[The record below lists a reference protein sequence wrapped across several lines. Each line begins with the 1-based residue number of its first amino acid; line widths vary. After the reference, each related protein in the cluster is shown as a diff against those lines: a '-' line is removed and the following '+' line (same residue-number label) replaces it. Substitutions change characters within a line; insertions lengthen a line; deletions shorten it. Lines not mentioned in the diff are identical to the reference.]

1 MGTAASFLLIVAIV
15 LVDTLGY
22 VGVAAWEG
30 GLWIFCLMS
39 VILGVGYTF
48 YPGAVEA
55 WLVDALHAAN
65 FSGQLDQVFAR
76 GAMVSGA
83 AMLIG
88 TVSGGLLGSLDLA
101 IPFVVRAA
109 LLAIV
114 FGIAVY
120 TMHDL
125 GFTHRTLQLANLS
138 KEMRI
143 IAQASIRHGWH
154 EPSVRLLMIA
164 SFIQSIFMA
173 WGFYAWQP
181 YFLELLGQKEATWIA
196 GIIAALI
203 SLSTIVG
210 NTIVEWFTRYCGRR
224 TTLMLWAGGVSAV
237 ASVGVGVTTSF

>member
-1 MGTAASFLLIVAIV
+1 
-15 LVDTLGY
+15 
-22 VGVAAWEG
+22 
-30 GLWIFCLMS
+30 MS

-114 FGIAVY
+114 FGMRFIRCMISA
-120 TMHDL
+120 L
-125 GFTHRTLQLANLS
+125 LIELFSLQIYQKKCESSPKPVSGTAGMNL
-138 KEMRI
+138 
-143 IAQASIRHGWH
+143 
-154 EPSVRLLMIA
+154 L
-164 SFIQSIFMA
+164 FD
-173 WGFYAWQP
+173 
-181 YFLELLGQKEATWIA
+181 
-196 GIIAALI
+196 
-203 SLSTIVG
+203 
-210 NTIVEWFTRYCGRR
+210 C
-224 TTLMLWAGGVSAV
+224 
-237 ASVGVGVTTSF
+237 